1 MIVTIDGPAG
11 AGKSTAARLL
21 ATELGFAFLDTGA
34 MYRAMAWF
42 VLEAGID
49 PTEERAVVE
58 AVETTQLAVDADR
71 ISINGQDVTGLIRIP
86 AVTAASS
93 AVAKIAGVRARLVA
107 MQREIARQGDYV
119 CEGRDQGT
127 VVFPDAIAKFFLTA
141 SAECRAR
148 RRLEDLAQRGVH
160 STMAE
165 QLEQQAER
173 DHRDRT
179 RSAGPL
185 VPADDAVVIDTT
197 GVPVETVVQRMKTI
211 VEQRIAATS
220 PAGEKAGV

>member
-21 ATELGFAFLDTGA
+21 ATGLQFAFLDTGA
-34 MYRAMAWF
+34 MYRAMAWV

-49 PTEERAVVE
+49 PTEERAVIE
-58 AVETTQLAVDADR
+58 AVEATQLEIEPER
-71 ISINGQDVTGLIRIP
+71 ISVNGRDVTELIRVP

-93 AVAKIAGVRARLVA
+93 AVAKIAGVRALLVT
-107 MQREIARQGDYV
+107 MQRQIARAGDYV

-148 RRLEDLAQRGVH
+148 RRLEDLRQRGIH
-160 STMAE
+160 STMTE

-173 DHRDRT
+173 DHRDQT
-179 RSAGPL
+179 RSTGPL
-185 VPADDAVVIDTT
+185 VPADDAIVIDTT
-197 GVPVETVVQRMKTI
+197 EIAVDQVVQRMKRL
-211 VEQRIAATS
+211 VEKRVADQ
-220 PAGEKAGV
+220 KAGASAHV

>member
-11 AGKSTAARLL
+11 AGKSTAARML
-21 ATELGFAFLDTGA
+21 ATELDFSFLDTGA
-34 MYRAMAWF
+34 MYRAMAWV

-49 PTEERAVVE
+49 PTEERAVLE
-58 AVETTQLAVDADR
+58 AVEATRLAIEHDR
-71 ISINGQDVTGLIRIP
+71 ISVNGRELGDLIRVP

-93 AVAKIAGVRARLVA
+93 AVAKIAGVRLLLVSL
-107 MQREIARQGDYV
+107 QRDIAQAGDFV

-148 RRLEDLAQRGVH
+148 RRLDDLRQRGIH
-160 STMAE
+160 STLTE

-173 DHRDRT
+173 DHRDQT
-179 RSAGPL
+179 RAAGPL
-185 VPADDAVVIDTT
+185 VPADDAIVIDTT
-197 GVPVETVVQRMKTI
+197 GVPVEDVVQRMKAL
-211 VEQRIAATS
+211 VEKRVESLRAGTS
-220 PAGEKAGV
+220 NHG

>member
-21 ATELGFAFLDTGA
+21 ATELRFAFLDTGA
-34 MYRAMAWF
+34 MYRAMAWV

-49 PTEERAVVE
+49 PTEERAVIE
-58 AVETTQLAVDADR
+58 AVAATRLEIEPER
-71 ISINGQDVTGLIRIP
+71 ISVNGRDVTELIRIP

-93 AVAKIAGVRARLVA
+93 AVAKIAGVRTLLVT
-107 MQREIARQGDYV
+107 MQRQIARAGDYV

-148 RRLEDLAQRGVH
+148 RRLEDLRQRGIH
-160 STMAE
+160 SSMTE

-173 DHRDRT
+173 DHRDQT
-179 RSAGPL
+179 RSTGPL
-185 VPADDAVVIDTT
+185 VPAEDAIVIDTT
-197 GVPVETVVQRMKTI
+197 EIAVEQVVQRMKQL
-211 VEQRIAATS
+211 VEKRAADKRTGAS
-220 PAGEKAGV
+220 AHV